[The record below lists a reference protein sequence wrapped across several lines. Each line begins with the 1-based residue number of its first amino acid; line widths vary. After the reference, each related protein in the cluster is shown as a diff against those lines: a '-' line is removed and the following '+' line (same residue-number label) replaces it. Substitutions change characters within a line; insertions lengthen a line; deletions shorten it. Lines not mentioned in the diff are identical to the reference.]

1 MTTIASVHFNVP
13 GAEALPGH
21 NSCPRGAFTDGHL
34 AIFSTSASGPDRSR
48 PHACAADRDHERHAD
63 KDHQRIHP
71 RTYASRIPGF
81 VTSHEKR
88 NNYSNE

>member
-34 AIFSTSASGPDRSR
+34 AIFSTCLRSR
-48 PHACAADRDHERHAD
+48 PES
-63 KDHQRIHP
+63 
-71 RTYASRIPGF
+71 TSRMC
-81 VTSHEKR
+81 R
-88 NNYSNE
+88 

>member
-1 MTTIASVHFNVP
+1 MRVKFTLSVFPCILEILLLSLRGH
-13 GAEALPGH
+13 EA
-21 NSCPRGAFTDGHL
+21 D
-34 AIFSTSASGPDRSR
+34 D
-48 PHACAADRDHERHAD
+48 DHERHAD

-88 NNYSNE
+88 NTYSNE